1 MSVRRYLRAFALP
14 ILIVGAPSALAA
26 SQAMAET
33 NSPASGVVLSAAPLG
48 MNTDPPEQPDSNPV
62 VRSRIE
68 QWIKALGPSTW
79 FRYGGGAWADA
90 YDWQT
95 NVDTYAAS
103 QARLQSND
111 FTLGSRWAS
120 NALDYLDF
128 NTYMTEA
135 KADGAQGMVT
145 INYGSGTP
153 GLAAAWAQSIVANHD
168 PVTEFNIGNEP
179 YGCGEVNFPITG
191 PPTNFAWEPNTHYGC
206 PQYTMGSIPGMQLIA
221 QAFIAHGPA
230 FMTAI
235 KQADPNADVV
245 LPYAISPPG
254 NSGYVWNDAVMPA
267 LRNYYQGIDVLW
279 YPSFTTTQEP
289 DATILSYLTAIP
301 ARAAAIKA
309 DIAQYAPGVF
319 WMIGE
324 TNSSNKATMTPDKP
338 LGAVFAAGDV
348 LSWLAEGARNVDWWQ
363 QADAQNS
370 GGTYNNPSYSV
381 FDGDG
386 NPQTPYWGLLLASKL
401 AQPGA
406 QLSVDNANQNP
417 SILTFKSTL
426 ADGHQAEA
434 YVNLST
440 TTREQTT
447 SAPELKPGLL
457 NVWQYS
463 NENPTVI
470 QRVSGTLKYVTVP
483 PESVTV
489 LETQ

>member
-1 MSVRRYLRAFALP
+1 
-14 ILIVGAPSALAA
+14 
-26 SQAMAET
+26 MADT
-33 NSPASGVVLSAAPLG
+33 NNPASGVVLSAAPLG
-48 MNTDPPEQPDSNPV
+48 MNTDPPEQPDSDPV
-62 VRSRIE
+62 ARSRME
-68 QWIKALGPSTW
+68 TWIKALGPSTW

-111 FTLGSRWAS
+111 FTLGSQWAS
-120 NALDYLDF
+120 NRLDYLDF
-128 NTYMTEA
+128 PTYMSEVA
-135 KADGAQGMVT
+135 ADGAQGMVT

-153 GLAAAWAQSIVANHD
+153 ELAAAWAQAIVANHY
-168 PVTEFNIGNEP
+168 PVTQFNIGNEP

-191 PPTNFAWEPNTHYGC
+191 PPTNYPWEPNTHYAC
-206 PQYTMGSIPGMQLIA
+206 PQYTMGSIPGMALIA
-221 QAFIAHGPA
+221 QAFIAHGPE

-235 KQADPNADVV
+235 KQADPNAVIV
-245 LPYAISPPG
+245 LPYAISPPH

-289 DATILSYLTAIP
+289 DATILNYLTDIP
-301 ARAAAIKA
+301 VRAAAIKA

-348 LSWLAEGARNVDWWQ
+348 LSWLAQGAANVDWWQ

-370 GGTYNNPSYSV
+370 GGTYANPSYSV

-406 QLSVDNANQNP
+406 TLSVDTTNQNP
-417 SILTFKSTL
+417 SILAFASTL
-426 ADGHQAEA
+426 PDGHQAEA
-434 YVNLST
+434 YINLST
-440 TTREQTT
+440 VATEQTT
-447 SAPELKPGLL
+447 SAPELEPGLL

-463 NENPTVI
+463 NSNPTII
-470 QRVSGTLKYVTVP
+470 QRVSGTLRYVVVP